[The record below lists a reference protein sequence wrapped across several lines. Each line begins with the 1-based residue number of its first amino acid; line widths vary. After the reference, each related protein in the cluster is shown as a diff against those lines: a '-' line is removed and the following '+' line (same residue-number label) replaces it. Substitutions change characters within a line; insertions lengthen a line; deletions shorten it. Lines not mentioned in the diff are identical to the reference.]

1 MLAYGHMD
9 GYNSDSKERERKYI
23 GIHSGT
29 YGRKSIGSITFDKG
43 GESVRII
50 TDSSC
55 DLPSELIEKFNV
67 LVVPLRIEIDGV
79 DYVDGVN
86 LSHEEFFE
94 KMSMSASLPK
104 TSQPSPQSFI
114 DRFMEGLKES
124 EDLLSIHLSSCLSG
138 TYEGARQVKEE
149 VNGNIEVFDTLSG
162 SLGVGLQV
170 LKACQLAK
178 EGFEKS
184 EIVEKIKEYR
194 EQLRV
199 VVYLETLEN
208 AVKGGR
214 VSRPK
219 EFISNLLNLKPVVH
233 VEDGYV
239 RVLKTLRGKKKAIR
253 VLLEEM
259 EKKKTDYSDQIV
271 GITHCDCLEE
281 AQKLKD
287 EIIERFN
294 PSEVIL
300 TTMGPVIGTHAGIG
314 GLLICF

>member
-1 MLAYGHMD
+1 M
-9 GYNSDSKERERKYI
+9 
-23 GIHSGT
+23 
-29 YGRKSIGSITFDKG
+29 
-43 GESVRII
+43 RII

-67 LVVPLRIEIDGV
+67 LVVPLRIEIDGI

-94 KMSMSASLPK
+94 KMSTSASLPK

-114 DRFMEGLKES
+114 DRFTEGLKES

-138 TYEGARQVKEE
+138 TYEGARQAKEGIK
-149 VNGNIEVFDTLSG
+149 GNIEVFDTLSG

-178 EGFEKS
+178 EGLEKS
-184 EIVEKIKEYR
+184 EVLEKIKEYR

-259 EKKKTDYSDQIV
+259 EKKKADYSDQIV

-314 GLLICF
+314 GLLVCF